1 MTTCTRNQ
9 EKRPMLIVFGGLPG
23 TGKTTIART
32 LAPRLG
38 ATYLRIDSI
47 EQGLR
52 DAGLAQVGSAGYQIA
67 LQLAEANLALGNR
80 VLADCVNPVAE
91 SRAAWQALARKLEVD
106 LLEIEVVCSDRDQ
119 HRRRVEDR
127 CSDVPGLSPPSWQSV
142 LAHDYQAWDRPR
154 LVLDT
159 ARLAPEQAVQRILAQ
174 LPGALLPPVR

>member
-1 MTTCTRNQ
+1 
-9 EKRPMLIVFGGLPG
+9 MLIVFSGLPG

-32 LAPRLG
+32 LAPRLE

-52 DAGLAQVGSAGYQIA
+52 DAGLAEVGKAGYLIA

-80 VLADCVNPVAE
+80 VLADCVNPVAD
-91 SRAAWQALARKLEVD
+91 SRAAWQALAHKLEVG
-106 LLEIEVVCSDRDQ
+106 LLEVEVVCSDLQ
-119 HRRRVEDR
+119 EHRRRVESR
-127 CSDVPGLSPPSWQSV
+127 RPDVPGLLAPTWPSV

-159 ARLAPEQAVQRILAQ
+159 ALLTPEQAVCKILAQ
-174 LPGALLPPVR
+174 LPGAPRTPAA